1 MLTWR
6 LLLCAHFWH
15 MFHKDEGVRYVCV
28 FVSVCVFVCVGGCP
42 LISAKVSSVG
52 WVKNFSYNKQKC

>member
-1 MLTWR
+1 
-6 LLLCAHFWH
+6 